1 MNTRIVK
8 AIVSTT
14 CSRISRLLQSVIVAR
29 FNDDIYAQQFSNR
42 LNGIGY
48 VLVNEDK
55 DILCVFDSE
64 PTIGE
69 IQYQLEESYSM
80 ELQVNELAPI
90 SLYNHY
96 EVRGDNFT
104 EIVEIVKTRLL

>member
-8 AIVSTT
+8 AIVSDCTEY
-14 CSRISRLLQSVIVAR
+14 RVYYNQIIVAR
-29 FNDDIYAQQFSNR
+29 FNDDVYARQFANR

-104 EIVEIVKTRLL
+104 EIVEIVKTRII